1 MDPGLRLGDRGA
13 LTLGAISAA
22 VAWLVGVQPVAA
34 GALGLV
40 VLVVKLLVGRIG
52 TTAEEAPGVSGAS
65 SVPGVSSETV
75 GGGDG
80 LVFCREG
87 ELWRIGSGA
96 AVFSLRDAKGLR
108 YLHFLLSHP
117 GREFHALELA
127 QQAERLGA
135 VPRQREGGLPEGT
148 FLAGDDSLPVLD
160 ERAKAEYRDLL
171 RYLEAEL
178 EEARALNDEGRV
190 YRTELDIEALKQ
202 EMRRATGL
210 GGRDRRTGGQAE
222 RARIN
227 VTRAIH
233 GAIDRIAEHDASLAH
248 HLSSTIRTG
257 KFCRYE
263 PDPVR
268 PPVWRL

>member
-1 MDPGLRLGDRGA
+1 MGLGRRLGTRGA
-13 LTLGAISAA
+13 LTIGAVLAA
-22 VAWLVGVQPVAA
+22 AAWLVGVWPVAA
-34 GALGLV
+34 GALGLIV
-40 VLVVKLLVGRIG
+40 VVVKVLVALIG
-52 TTAEEAPGVSGAS
+52 ATADEVTGAPPAS
-65 SVPGVSSETV
+65 SVPSVSSETV
-75 GGGDG
+75 GAGDG

-87 ELWRIGSGA
+87 ELWRIGSGET
-96 AVFSLRDAKGLR
+96 VFSLRDAKGLR
-108 YLHFLLSHP
+108 YLHFLLGHP
-117 GREFHALELA
+117 GREFHVLELA
-127 QQAERLGA
+127 QHAERLGA

-160 ERAKAEYRDLL
+160 ERAKAEYRELL

-257 KFCRYE
+257 KFCRYQ